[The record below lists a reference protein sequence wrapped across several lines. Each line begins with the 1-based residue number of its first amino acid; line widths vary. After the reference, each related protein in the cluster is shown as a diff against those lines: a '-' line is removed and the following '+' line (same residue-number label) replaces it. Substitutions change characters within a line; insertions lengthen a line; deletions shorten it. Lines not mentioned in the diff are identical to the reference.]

1 MGLFVLYFGTKK
13 RYKDIP
19 HHTIWMGKRYEGLL
33 NDIFNK
39 KILANDFSLYLHRP
53 TATDKK
59 MAPKGCDCFY
69 VLSPVP
75 NLLSKINW
83 SKQAESYKNKIIE
96 ALENTIL
103 PKLSK
108 NIDVSFYMTPNDFEK
123 DYLSLYGSGFQL
135 VQFLLNQL
143 GLDFTTDQKILK
155 TSTLLVQE
163 VIRAQEFQVLL
174 ALQKF

>member
-1 MGLFVLYFGTKK
+1 MIKKKKLDYSMGLFVLYFGTKK

-53 TATDKK
+53 TATDEK

-108 NIDVSFYMTPNDFEK
+108 NIDVSFLHDT
-123 DYLSLYGSGFQL
+123 Q
-135 VQFLLNQL
+135 
-143 GLDFTTDQKILK
+143 
-155 TSTLLVQE
+155 
-163 VIRAQEFQVLL
+163 
-174 ALQKF
+174 